1 MFSEQKNLLKGC
13 VIKSEIAKK
22 KKLIKQRNKLEKNY
36 SNTQKEYNFVKPC
49 FRFLLLFQSLASP
62 EKS

>member
-13 VIKSEIAKK
+13 VIKSEIAK

-36 SNTQKEYNFVKPC
+36 SNTQKEYNFLC
-49 FRFLLLFQSLASP
+49 TQYL
-62 EKS
+62 